1 MAAELFPF
9 YLSVQGAAHER
20 REKDAENAAA
30 GRKFPCQ
37 DRSFAEKCELAGKR
51 GGSCYV
57 SCVCDGHG
65 GAAYFRSGTGAAL
78 AVESIR
84 TCVAASAAP
93 LLRLI
98 ASSPSQAKAALQDL
112 TRAILQDWCRRVDAD
127 LEICPITEKEWAFLD
142 QDDPAAAD
150 RYRKGEDL
158 RSIYG
163 TTALACAC
171 GGGAWF
177 ALQIG
182 DGDIVL
188 HTEKKGFCK
197 PVPEDERLF
206 LNQTTS
212 LCDTDA
218 ENEFRTA
225 CGREEPDA
233 ILCSSDG
240 IANSFA
246 GDKGLFEFYGKLL
259 WLFRDWDGADEE
271 EDGGTSPAKAE
282 TTDGTAAAGGK
293 AAAGKAAPDT
303 AADSATGI
311 AAIVGRLGRSL
322 SRSASL
328 PDVQARFDAALE
340 ELKASLPDIGRRG
353 SGDDLSLAGYIG
365 IDPVK
370 VREHI
375 KCRELIPQ
383 GKAAYEAG
391 RTEKAED
398 CFRKAA
404 ENGYPKGWYLLG
416 CLYRDEGLR
425 DDALDALEKAVS
437 QGVQEAAEP
446 LALLLYDAAHARQE
460 LGDHQAAFASFT
472 RSAELGNRES
482 QYALGMYYGS
492 PQSYPG
498 CNVRQNFA
506 RAVEWTLSAARQG
519 HPDAE
524 CKMGKCYRDGRGV
537 QKDEQQAREW
547 YEKAAAHG
555 SKEAKEYL
563 EQTHAAAPHPAGK

>member
-1 MAAELFPF
+1 MAVQFFPF
-9 YLSVQGAAHER
+9 SVSIQGASHAR
-20 REKDAENAAA
+20 REQEAENAAA

-37 DRSFAEKCELAGKR
+37 DRSFAEQCAFGGRKGK
-51 GGSCYV
+51 GGSKASGSYYIACA
-57 SCVCDGHG
+57 CDGHG
-65 GAAYFRSGTGAAL
+65 SAAYFRSGTGAHL
-78 AVESIR
+78 AVESLR
-84 TCVAASAAP
+84 TCVADRAESILSLAVK
-93 LLRLI
+93 
-98 ASSPSQAKAALQDL
+98 SPEEAEAALKDL
-112 TRAILQDWCRRVDAD
+112 ARAVVGDWCARVDSDFTAYPVEEREWGF
-127 LEICPITEKEWAFLD
+127 LE
-142 QDDPAAAD
+142 QDDAEAFT
-150 RYRKGEDL
+150 RYREGRDL

-163 TTALACAC
+163 TTALACVVGPAS
-171 GGGAWF
+171 WF

-182 DGDIVL
+182 DGDVVL
-188 HTEKKGFCK
+188 HTEDKGFFK
-197 PVPEDERLF
+197 PVPEDDRLF

-212 LCDTDA
+212 LCDADA
-218 ENEFRTA
+218 AEEFRVA
-225 CGREEPDA
+225 CGGGVPDMM
-233 ILCSSDG
+233 LCSTDG
-240 IANSFA
+240 IANCFA
-246 GDKGLFEFYGKLL
+246 GDRGLFEFYGKLL
-259 WLFRDWDGADEE
+259 WLFRDWDGDEDEADTKAA
-271 EDGGTSPAKAE
+271 DGGS
-282 TTDGTAAAGGK
+282 DGDGSVLSTL
-293 AAAGKAAPDT
+293 
-303 AADSATGI
+303 
-311 AAIVGRLGRSL
+311 VGRLKSL

-398 CFRKAA
+398 CFRKAG
-404 ENGYPKGWYLLG
+404 ENGYPKGWYMLG

-547 YEKAAAHG
+547 YQKAAAHG

-563 EQTHAAAPHPAGK
+563 EKT

>member
-98 ASSPSQAKAALQDL
+98 ASSPSQAKATLQDL

-188 HTEKKGFCK
+188 HTEKKGFFK

-259 WLFRDWDGADEE
+259 WLFRDWDG
-271 EDGGTSPAKAE
+271 
-282 TTDGTAAAGGK
+282 
-293 AAAGKAAPDT
+293 
-303 AADSATGI
+303 
-311 AAIVGRLGRSL
+311 
-322 SRSASL
+322 
-328 PDVQARFDAALE
+328 
-340 ELKASLPDIGRRG
+340 
-353 SGDDLSLAGYIG
+353 
-365 IDPVK
+365 
-370 VREHI
+370 
-375 KCRELIPQ
+375 
-383 GKAAYEAG
+383 
-391 RTEKAED
+391 
-398 CFRKAA
+398 
-404 ENGYPKGWYLLG
+404 
-416 CLYRDEGLR
+416 
-425 DDALDALEKAVS
+425 
-437 QGVQEAAEP
+437 
-446 LALLLYDAAHARQE
+446 
-460 LGDHQAAFASFT
+460 
-472 RSAELGNRES
+472 
-482 QYALGMYYGS
+482 
-492 PQSYPG
+492 
-498 CNVRQNFA
+498 
-506 RAVEWTLSAARQG
+506 
-519 HPDAE
+519 
-524 CKMGKCYRDGRGV
+524 
-537 QKDEQQAREW
+537 
-547 YEKAAAHG
+547 
-555 SKEAKEYL
+555 
-563 EQTHAAAPHPAGK
+563 